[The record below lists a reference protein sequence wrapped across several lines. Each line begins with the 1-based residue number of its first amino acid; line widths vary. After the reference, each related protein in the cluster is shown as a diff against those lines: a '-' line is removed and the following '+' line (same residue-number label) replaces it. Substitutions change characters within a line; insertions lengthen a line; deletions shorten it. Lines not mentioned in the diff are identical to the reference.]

1 MGNQRF
7 IAGAFRPNKGSLVS
21 IRFKVIL
28 PYLLLTLFIAIT
40 GVYVVTRLVTNSLNE
55 RLTNQLLEAGRVV
68 SDEFGQLEI
77 DQVSNA
83 RIIAFTVG
91 VNEALDKNN
100 YIDLENLAKP
110 IASGMG
116 LNNLV
121 IVDGN
126 GREVLHL
133 IRQEDKTLRRITQ
146 ISGVADTPIVQDILE
161 SQNPNSLPRRAII
174 QDLYDGQYYYWSSL
188 VIKNDTQV
196 VGVIAIGTPLKQLIP
211 FLKNTALADI
221 IIYDPSGNVL
231 GTTIGSQNA
240 NADFLKTLSL
250 TGDVVNQVI
259 YSEGNVAGE
268 DINLEGRG
276 YKLARSPIRIGEDKV
291 GIFAVV
297 LPLEFV
303 VQPGTTSRNNY
314 LALYTISAFAVIAI
328 GYIVARRITK
338 PLFAL
343 VRTSQAIAGGDLA
356 QRTGIR
362 SNDEIGTLA
371 NTFDSMT
378 ERLEQRTVELE
389 RANRIL
395 EQIDRTKATFIQ
407 VAAHELRTPLTVINA
422 YAQILE
428 KNAKTNQELVPISKG
443 LLEGS
448 ERMSE
453 VVNSMLDISRIDS
466 KTLKVFPEI
475 VHVDQMVSKVER
487 IFNTAWEKRRL
498 TLITKG
504 LEELPGIYADPE
516 LLQKVF
522 YHLIMNAIKYT
533 PDGGTIT
540 VSGKIIWE
548 QANTPELEVVVSDT
562 GIGID
567 PQFLELIFEKF
578 FQTGEIQFHSSGRT
592 NFKGGGPGLGLAIV
606 RGVVE
611 AHGGYV
617 WAESPG
623 HDEEKCPGS
632 RFIVRLPVKEM
643 VG

>member
-1 MGNQRF
+1 
-7 IAGAFRPNKGSLVS
+7 VS

-40 GVYVVTRLVTNSLNE
+40 GVYVVTRLVTSSLNE
-55 RLTNQLLEAGRVV
+55 RLTNQLLESGRVV
-68 SDEFGQLEI
+68 SDSFGQLEI
-77 DQVSNA
+77 NQIGNA
-83 RIIAFTVG
+83 RYISLTTG
-91 VNEALDKNN
+91 VIDALDKND
-100 YIDLENLAKP
+100 YYTLENLADP
-110 IASGMG
+110 AASGLG
-116 LNNLV
+116 VKNLV

-133 IRQEDKTLRRITQ
+133 IRQKDNTLRHIAQ
-146 ISGVADTPIVQDILE
+146 ASGIADTPIVQDILK
-161 SQNPNSLPRRAII
+161 SQDPNSLPRRALI
-174 QDLYDGQYYYWSSL
+174 QDLYDGKYYYWSSL
-188 VIKNDTQV
+188 VISKDDQVIGVIV
-196 VGVIAIGTPLKQLIP
+196 VGEPLEELILD
-211 FLKNTALADI
+211 LKNTALADI
-221 IIYDPSGNVL
+221 IIYDPAGNAI
-231 GTTIGSQNA
+231 GTTVGSQS
-240 NADFLKTLSL
+240 ADPSFLKTLSL
-250 TGDVVNQVI
+250 SEDVVNQVVSSI
-259 YSEGNVAGE
+259 GNVFGE
-268 DINLEGRG
+268 NLQIEGRG
-276 YKLARSPIRIGEDKV
+276 YKLARSSIRISQDKI
-291 GIFAVV
+291 GMFAVV

-303 VQPGTTSRNNY
+303 IQPGTTSRNNY
-314 LALYTISAFAVIAI
+314 VALYTIAAIAVIAV

-338 PLFAL
+338 PLFSL
-343 VRTSQAIAGGDLA
+343 VHTSQAIAGGDLA
-356 QRTGIR
+356 QRTGIH

-428 KNAKTNQELVPISKG
+428 KNAKTNPDLTPISRG

-475 VHVDQMVSKVER
+475 VHIDQMVDKVAK
-487 IFNTAWEKRRL
+487 IFDTAWEKRRL
-498 TLITKG
+498 TLVTNG
-504 LEELPGIYADPE
+504 LDELPGIYADPE

-522 YHLIMNAIKYT
+522 YHLVMNAIKYT

-548 QANTPELEVVVSDT
+548 QANTPELEIIVSDT

-567 PQFLELIFEKF
+567 SQYQELIFEKF

-623 HDEEKCPGS
+623 HNEEKCPGS

>member
-1 MGNQRF
+1 M
-7 IAGAFRPNKGSLVS
+7 S

-28 PYLLLTLFIAIT
+28 PYLILTLFIAIT

-55 RLTNQLLEAGRVV
+55 RLTNQLLEAGRVI

-77 DQVSNA
+77 EQINDA
-83 RIIAFTVG
+83 RVISLTRGIR
-91 VNEALDKNN
+91 EALNEND
-100 YIDLENLAKP
+100 YSVLESIAKP
-110 IASGMG
+110 TAAG
-116 LNNLV
+116 LDVQNLV
-121 IVDGN
+121 IVDTN
-126 GREVLHL
+126 GREVVHL
-133 IRQEDKTLRRITQ
+133 IRQEDGTLRTLAQ
-146 ISGVADTPIVQDILE
+146 HSGVADSPIVQELLASKD
-161 SQNPNSLPRRAII
+161 PNSLPKRIFT
-174 QDLYDGQYYYWSSL
+174 QDLYDGRYYYWTSMIVRENDQ
-188 VIKNDTQV
+188 VI
-196 VGVIAIGTPLKQLIP
+196 GVIVVGTPLQKFLP
-211 FLKNTALADI
+211 YLKNTALADI
-221 IIYDPSGNVL
+221 ILYEQNGNVI
-231 GTTIGSQNA
+231 GTTFGTQSA
-240 NADFLKTLSL
+240 NPDFLKSLSL
-250 TGDVVNQVI
+250 PGETANQVML
-259 YSEGNVAGE
+259 SEGIVFGE
-268 DINLEGRG
+268 DLQLEGRG
-276 YKLARSPIRIGEDKV
+276 YKVARSPIRISNDRI
-291 GIFAVV
+291 GIFAVI

-303 VQPGTTSRNNY
+303 LQPGTTSRNNY
-314 LALYTISAFAVIAI
+314 LALYTIAALAVILI

-338 PLFAL
+338 PLFSL
-343 VRTSQAIAGGDLA
+343 VHTSQAIAAGDLA
-356 QRTGIR
+356 QRTGIN

-371 NTFDSMT
+371 DNFDAMT
-378 ERLEQRTVELE
+378 ERLQQRTVELE
-389 RANRIL
+389 RANHIL

-428 KNAKTNQELVPISKG
+428 KNAKTNPELGPISKG

-466 KTLKVFPEI
+466 KTLKVFPEV
-475 VHVDQMVSKVER
+475 VHINAMVSKVEKT
-487 IFNTAWEKRRL
+487 FMAAWEKRRL
-498 TLITKG
+498 TLLTEG
-504 LEELPGIYADPE
+504 LDDLPGIYADPE

-533 PDGGTIT
+533 PDGGRIT

-548 QANTPELEVVVSDT
+548 QAASPELEIIVSDT

-567 PQFLELIFEKF
+567 PQHQELIFEKF

-623 HDEEKCPGS
+623 HNEETCPGS

-643 VG
+643 AGS

>member
-1 MGNQRF
+1 
-7 IAGAFRPNKGSLVS
+7 VS

-40 GVYVVTRLVTNSLNE
+40 GVYVVTRLVTSSLNE

-83 RIIAFTVG
+83 RYISLTRG
-91 VNEALDKNN
+91 VSDALDKND
-100 YIDLENLAKP
+100 YYALQSVVTPA
-110 IASGMG
+110 ASGWG
-116 LNNLV
+116 AKNLV

-133 IRQEDKTLRRITQ
+133 IRQEDDTLRRISQ
-146 ISGVADTPIVQDILE
+146 ISGIADTLIVQDILE
-161 SQNPNSLPRRAII
+161 SQNPNSLPYRTIT
-174 QDLYDGQYYYWSSL
+174 QDLYDGRYYYWNSL
-188 VIKNDTQV
+188 VIEQDDRV
-196 VGVIAIGTPLKQLIP
+196 VGVIVIGTPLDNFLLY
-211 FLKNTALADI
+211 LKNTALADV
-221 IIYDPSGNVL
+221 IIYDQQGNAI
-231 GTTIGSQNA
+231 GTTIGSQSENS
-240 NADFLKTLSL
+240 DFLKSLLLSE
-250 TGDVVNQVI
+250 DAVNEVMN
-259 YSEGNVAGE
+259 SGGNIAGE
-268 DINLEGRG
+268 DLQLEGRV
-276 YKLARSPIRIGEDKV
+276 YKLARSPIRISENPV

-314 LALYTISAFAVIAI
+314 LILYTIAAFAVIAI
-328 GYIVARRITK
+328 GYVVARRITK

-343 VRTSQAIAGGDLA
+343 VHTSQAIAGGDLT

-422 YAQILE
+422 YAQIME
-428 KNAKTNQELVPISKG
+428 KNAKSNPDLGPISKG

-475 VHVDQMVSKVER
+475 VHIDQMVEKVTKV
-487 IFNTAWEKRRL
+487 FSTAWEKRRL
-498 TLITKG
+498 TLNTDG
-504 LEELPGIYADPE
+504 LNELPGIYADPE
-516 LLQKVF
+516 LLHKVF

-533 PDGGTIT
+533 PDGGKIT

-548 QANTPELEVVVSDT
+548 QANTPELEIIVSDT

-567 PQFLELIFEKF
+567 PQYQELIFEKF